1 MLARQILKTVATK
14 TATKSGVRAYSTI
27 WSKVQMGP
35 PDPILGVTVAF
46 KADTDPNKM
55 NLGVGAYRDD
65 KGKPYVLSCVRK
77 AETKIFES
85 KMDHE
90 YAAISGIPEFT
101 KAATKLLLGE
111 NHPFIKDNKVAV
123 IQTLSGTGALR
134 VATSFLRRFLDN
146 KEIFLPDPTW
156 GNHIPISRDA
166 GFEVKTYRYYN
177 KAGNSLDLDGMLAD
191 LKNAPS
197 KSIILLHACAHNPTG
212 IDPTESQ
219 WKQIEQVCKEKGH
232 IIFFDSAYQGFASG
246 DPEKDAF
253 PVRHFIEQGHKPII
267 TQSFAK
273 NFGLYGERVGSIQ
286 IIAESAEEKERLES
300 QLKILVRPMYSNP
313 PIYGARI
320 VDLVLNNPE
329 LKKEWLSEVNG
340 MASRIIS
347 MRQKLVKH
355 LKDLGSKRDWSHI
368 TNQIGMF
375 CFTGLS
381 PAQVETLTKKWHVYL
396 TKDGRVSMAGVT
408 SGNVEY
414 LAKAIHDVTKDA

>member
-1 MLARQILKTVATK
+1 M
-14 TATKSGVRAYSTI
+14 
-27 WSKVQMGP
+27 
-35 PDPILGVTVAF
+35 
-46 KADTDPNKM
+46 
-55 NLGVGAYRDD
+55 
-65 KGKPYVLSCVRK
+65 
-77 AETKIFES
+77 
-85 KMDHE
+85 
-90 YAAISGIPEFT
+90 
-101 KAATKLLLGE
+101 
-111 NHPFIKDNKVAV
+111 
-123 IQTLSGTGALR
+123 
-134 VATSFLRRFLDN
+134 
-146 KEIFLPDPTW
+146 
-156 GNHIPISRDA
+156 
-166 GFEVKTYRYYN
+166 
-177 KAGNSLDLDGMLAD
+177 
-191 LKNAPS
+191 
-197 KSIILLHACAHNPTG
+197 HACAHNPTG

-219 WKQIEQVCKEKGH
+219 WKQIEQVCKQKNH

-253 PVRHFIEQGHKPII
+253 PVRLFIEKGHKPII